1 MSDEKRS
8 ARTNPNLDYIQGG
21 KTYQRI
27 PAHPEHTKDDVT
39 FKVTSSSTIGALENQ
54 LNELAAQEFFPE
66 KILVTSKDQFI
77 TVFAKVTEQEA
88 PSPEELNELLGTE
101 GVSVGG
107 ATREASNT

>member
-21 KTYQRI
+21 KTYH
-27 PAHPEHTKDDVT
+27 AHPEQTKA